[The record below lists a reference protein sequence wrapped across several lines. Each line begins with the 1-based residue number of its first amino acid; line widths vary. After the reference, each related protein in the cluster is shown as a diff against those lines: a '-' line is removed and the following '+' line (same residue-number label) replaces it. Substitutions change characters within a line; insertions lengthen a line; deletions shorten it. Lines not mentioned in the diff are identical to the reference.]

1 MPGGNGNQKGM
12 NRRNHHDSLGQSGQE
27 RRAQGGG
34 GYTPPNNNG
43 GDYGLPQ
50 YGNGFRTTPTK
61 RDFLGARAD
70 EIQRRQKK
78 KRR

>member
-34 GYTPPNNNG
+34 GYTPPNNG